1 MDNKIIEIT
10 TEDLHFGGGDLTN
23 GIYERVS
30 RRIEDR
36 NRTLGVMGLPRISA
50 VQERNMLIGEIGEVA
65 VRKDLLSRGY
75 TIIDDSWSQFI
86 KPGVF
91 ENVIDISAHDGTRK
105 VNYQVKASE
114 CGNRSIKFEA
124 LNKCINSQL
133 SLIAFVAV
141 RQIKNPNGT
150 ITFEGVITSQ
160 MLPRHIPQLATWKKT
175 PTGFCHVD
183 NLQFI
188 KKWQKETEIRNVNA
202 PVKPKKFTSA
212 S

>member
-10 TEDLHFGGGDLTN
+10 TEDLHFGGDLTN

-36 NRTLGVMGLPRISA
+36 NALLAGMGLPPIGM
-50 VQERNMLIGEIGEVA
+50 VQERNILIGEIGEVV
-65 VRKDLLSRGY
+65 VRKELIARGL
-75 TIIDDSWSQFI
+75 TIVDDSWSQFT
-86 KPGVF
+86 KLKGY
-91 ENVIDISAHDGTRK
+91 ETVIDIAAHDGTRTI
-105 VNYQVKASE
+105 NYQVKSSE

-124 LNKCINSQL
+124 LNKCINSPL
-133 SLIAFVAV
+133 SLMAFVAV
-141 RQIKNPNGT
+141 RQIRNPNGK

-188 KKWQKETEIRNVNA
+188 RDWQKETEVRNVNA
-202 PVKPKKFTSA
+202 PVKPKKFTSVP
-212 S
+212 